1 VICPRCQADNKDG
14 RKFCTSCGAPLVLS
28 CSNCGSPVEAGDRFC
43 AECGTAVQAAA
54 PAPEAAV
61 QATAPAP
68 VVTAVPAAAPVPVT
82 PGHYAQEGVEER
94 RIATVMFADL
104 AGFTAMSEGLDPED
118 VKALASHCSDLMSA
132 EVRRFGGT
140 VTGIMGDAI
149 MATFGAPIAHED
161 DAERAIR
168 AALAMR
174 ERIRA
179 EDIGPR
185 RLDLHIGINTGETMA
200 GLIGPQGRQDY
211 VAMGDTTNTAA
222 RMMGHAPTGSIFVG
236 EQTYLAT
243 LHSVVYRQADPIAAK
258 GKSEPVRVWEVLEAP
273 PVPQPRPLGS
283 APFVGRREELATV
296 VDLWAHVRRDH
307 RPCSLTLVGPAGIGK
322 TRLLHVAMSALDG
335 DPPVLWGRCLPYG
348 EGITYWPL
356 IEMVSSAA
364 EITYNDVLAT
374 KLAKLGRLI
383 ESLPT
388 DERDQVESIA
398 IALANLL
405 ALPTTPRGTLL
416 ASQVSRTELHWGIRR
431 FVELLSARGPLAL
444 VFEDLHWSEPT
455 LRELI
460 GYLEQASGAF
470 LMVASSRPEGLEDR
484 TGTDADRH
492 RVATLAGLTDR
503 EAAVVLSGLVREDGA
518 EARLEPL
525 LRAAQGNPLFLEETL
540 RMLASSGALDRGGN
554 AIGRLEE
561 MPIPTSVQG
570 LIGSRLDLLPPD
582 EKRMAQHGSVI
593 GQTFWSGAVAYIGG
607 WPGEINDRL
616 EDLHNREVVQSHENS
631 EVFGEHEYSFR
642 HILIRDVAYGRLPKR
657 ERADLHAACAT
668 WLDQHLSQRDELVE
682 IIAYHW
688 EQACRLA
695 PRVGP
700 KAAQRPVAQAV
711 EALIAAAAR
720 AEYRDGAR
728 EAERFCERAL
738 ALLDATHAEMAVEL
752 RVRRARAREML
763 GALSEA
769 ETDLRGAAEDA
780 QRLGRRDLH
789 GQALVTLAAIHV
801 KLGRFREAERELLE
815 ARSAARELGDRHLEL
830 RADYELAELLGD
842 FEGKTDLGI
851 EALRQ
856 ALPVAAALGDRALA
870 FEGHLRL
877 ATQLFNL
884 GKLAEAEVESTLAE
898 DLASAQGSHRDR
910 ARATFARG
918 LIALYRSGPEQ
929 ARPITAEAL
938 LWNERVGDHYYQLQS
953 VKTLAKCDLST
964 GSPERAEARLRAAL
978 PLADQAGGWLTVE
991 LRRYL
996 IEALVELGRT
1006 SEAATTLADARRA
1019 MPPEDD
1025 YAVAALLLA
1034 EALVSSA
1041 GPDPDRAWS
1050 SFAESMQIMANLQ
1063 LWLDHAEAQ
1072 ILYARALARGGFP
1085 GRAENE
1091 LREARTRCEQ
1101 LQADALITDIDRELA
1116 RLAPHTA
1123 SG

>member
-1 VICPRCQADNKDG
+1 MQA
-14 RKFCTSCGAPLVLS
+14 TALAPV
-28 CSNCGSPVEAGDRFC
+28 
-43 AECGTAVQAAA
+43 TAVQAVM
-54 PAPEAAV
+54 PAPMMI
-61 QATAPAP
+61 
-68 VVTAVPAAAPVPVT
+68 
-82 PGHYAQEGVEER
+82 PGDYAQEGVEER
-94 RIATVMFADL
+94 RIATIMFADL

-179 EDIGPR
+179 EDVGPTQ
-185 RLDLHIGINTGETMA
+185 LDLHIGINTGETMA

-222 RMMGHAPTGSIFVG
+222 RMMSHAPTGSIFVG

-243 LHSVVYRQADPIAAK
+243 LHSVVYREADPIAAK

-283 APFVGRREELATV
+283 APFIGRREELATV
-296 VDLWAHVRRDH
+296 ADLWSRVRFDH

-322 TRLLHVAMSALDG
+322 TRLLHEAMSALDG
-335 DPPVLWGRCLPYG
+335 DPLVLWGRCLPYG
-348 EGITYWPL
+348 EGITYWPV
-356 IEMVSSAA
+356 IEMVSAA
-364 EITYNDVLAT
+364 AGITYNDMLAA
-374 KLAKLGRLI
+374 KLAKLGHLI
-383 ESLPT
+383 EALPT
-388 DERDQVESIA
+388 QGRDQVESIA

-416 ASQVSRTELHWGIRR
+416 ATQVSRTELHWGIRR
-431 FVELLSARGPLAL
+431 FVELLSLRAPLAL

-470 LMVASSRPEGLEDR
+470 LMIASSRPEGLEGR
-484 TGTDADRH
+484 PGTDTDRH
-492 RVATLAGLTDR
+492 RMATLAGLTDR
-503 EAAVVLSGLVREDGA
+503 EAATVLSGLVDGEDA
-518 EARLEPL
+518 EARLAPL

-540 RMLASSGALDRGGN
+540 RMLASSGALDSVGN
-554 AIGRLEE
+554 AVGRLEE

-607 WPGEINDRL
+607 WPGEINERL
-616 EDLHNREVVQSHENS
+616 EDLHNREVVQAHENS

-700 KAAQRPVAQAV
+700 KAAQRPVAEAV
-711 EALIAAAAR
+711 EALIAAATR
-720 AEYRDGAR
+720 AENRDGGR

-752 RVRRARAREML
+752 RIRRARARDML
-763 GALSEA
+763 GALQDAEA
-769 ETDLRGAAEDA
+769 DLREAGDDA
-780 QRLGRRDLH
+780 QRLGRRDLR
-789 GQALVTLAAIHV
+789 GQALVDLAAIHV
-801 KLGRFREAERELLE
+801 KLGHLREAEAELLE
-815 ARSAARELGDRHLEL
+815 ARGAGRELGDQHLEL
-830 RADYELAELLGD
+830 RADYELAILWD
-842 FEGKTDLGI
+842 FESKTDLGI
-851 EALRQ
+851 EALRR
-856 ALPVAAALGDRALA
+856 ALPVATALGDRALA
-870 FEGHLRL
+870 ANGHLRM
-877 ATQLFNL
+877 ATLLLNV
-884 GKLAEAEVESTLAE
+884 GKLAEAEAESALAG

-910 ARATFARG
+910 ARAAWMLG
-918 LIALYRSGPEQ
+918 VIAFYRSGPEQ
-929 ARPITAEAL
+929 ARPIAVEAL

-953 VKTLAKCDLST
+953 VRTLAKCELNT
-964 GSPERAEARLRAAL
+964 GSPARAEARLRAAL
-978 PLADQAGGWLTVE
+978 PLADQAGGWLSVE
-991 LRRYL
+991 MRRYL

-1006 SEAATTLADARRA
+1006 SEAATALADARRA

-1034 EALVSSA
+1034 EALVGSA
-1041 GPDPDRAWS
+1041 GQDPDSAWRF
-1050 SFAESMQIMANLQ
+1050 FADSMQIMENLQ

-1072 ILYARALARGGFP
+1072 ILYARALARGGLP

-1101 LQADALITDIDRELA
+1101 LQADALIIDIDRELA
-1116 RLAPHTA
+1116 RLADRAA